1 KFKVSLPSVLGQAER
16 YARDIDPKTYE
27 LPEGNPWEDFRVPL
41 VYVANGRPYLKQIE
55 DESGIHMRDLRDP
68 TNKRAVLDGWPS
80 PEGLEALLASNP
92 KEADEKLADSPVDLP
107 GLRRYQIR
115 AINEVEKAIA
125 EGDRE
130 ILLAMATGTGKT
142 RTCLSLV
149 YRLIKA
155 HRFRRILFLVD
166 RTKLGEQAADAFKEV
181 KLEQLQPFSEI
192 YNVQELG
199 DIQPAKETRV
209 QIATVQA
216 MVKRVLSP
224 GDDHPPPVDQY
235 DCVVIDECHRGYN
248 LDSEMAEHELT
259 FRSEAD
265 FISKYTRVLDHFHAV
280 KIGLTA
286 TPAQHTETIFGA
298 PVFTYSYREA
308 VTDGFLCDHEP
319 PIRFVTKLAKNGIK
333 WKKGETIQTY
343 NPKTA
348 EVESVS
354 APDEV
359 LKNVEEFNKQVIT
372 KPFNKVIC
380 EELATY
386 LDPEDPGKT
395 LVFCAND
402 RHADLFVKVLKDAL
416 DDLFGPQRDDL
427 VKKITGSSVA
437 ADSFVYPRFKN
448 EANPR
453 IAVTVDLL
461 TTGIDIPEITNLVFV
476 RRVKSRILYEQ
487 MLGRATRLRPDL
499 FGPGENKEFF
509 RIFDAVDLYASLEKF
524 STMKPVVTNPT
535 ATIRELAGFLKESMA
550 EDPEASDF
558 PFHDELVARIRRKR
572 SRIEKAADELATK
585 FDGLTPDQ
593 FIDAL
598 SASASEAVD
607 LLDAHPALADWLD
620 SLPTGKQHR
629 LLISDHKDE
638 LLVTESGYGEGKE
651 KPEDYL
657 ERFSQWIAENKSTN
671 ESLTLVLTQPASL
684 KRSDLKKLALEM
696 AEHQFLEPHLRE
708 AWHEVKHEDCAA
720 RLIGYIRAQ
729 ALGSPLIPFQDRVDT
744 AVAKLLQDDRF
755 QWSKP
760 RRQWLERIAKQV
772 KKEQIVDQSS
782 LQQDAFNSA
791 GGYNRINKIF
801 KGQLDD
807 MLTELHTHI
816 WQDDEVA

>member
-1 KFKVSLPSVLGQAER
+1 MLCYTVPDLSLTRLRQLLECIAADVLKSYGRKYPGDQPSLHTMTRDLSDCGAINREISAAFHSIRKLANPAVHNAKATEGEAIHALKLSRAIAIWFHRLTKPHFDQGAFKYPPKPSAPSPSAKLKEKPFKTEDELALQKELAALKKKIEAAEKDRDAALSLAEELENTLKEEQESFLKAIESQPEPTQQEVQKTEAAAATANSTFLHELDESATRRIVDEQLIAAGWEADTENLRHSKGSRPEKSTAKAIAEWPTDSGPVDYALFIGNQLVGVIEAKKFKVSLPSVLGQAER

-333 WKKGETIQTY
+333 WK
-343 NPKTA
+343 
-348 EVESVS
+348 
-354 APDEV
+354 
-359 LKNVEEFNKQVIT
+359 
-372 KPFNKVIC
+372 
-380 EELATY
+380 
-386 LDPEDPGKT
+386 
-395 LVFCAND
+395 
-402 RHADLFVKVLKDAL
+402 
-416 DDLFGPQRDDL
+416 
-427 VKKITGSSVA
+427 
-437 ADSFVYPRFKN
+437 
-448 EANPR
+448 
-453 IAVTVDLL
+453 
-461 TTGIDIPEITNLVFV
+461 
-476 RRVKSRILYEQ
+476 
-487 MLGRATRLRPDL
+487 
-499 FGPGENKEFF
+499 
-509 RIFDAVDLYASLEKF
+509 
-524 STMKPVVTNPT
+524 
-535 ATIRELAGFLKESMA
+535 
-550 EDPEASDF
+550 
-558 PFHDELVARIRRKR
+558 
-572 SRIEKAADELATK
+572 
-585 FDGLTPDQ
+585 
-593 FIDAL
+593 
-598 SASASEAVD
+598 
-607 LLDAHPALADWLD
+607 
-620 SLPTGKQHR
+620 
-629 LLISDHKDE
+629 
-638 LLVTESGYGEGKE
+638 
-651 KPEDYL
+651 
-657 ERFSQWIAENKSTN
+657 
-671 ESLTLVLTQPASL
+671 
-684 KRSDLKKLALEM
+684 
-696 AEHQFLEPHLRE
+696 
-708 AWHEVKHEDCAA
+708 
-720 RLIGYIRAQ
+720 
-729 ALGSPLIPFQDRVDT
+729 
-744 AVAKLLQDDRF
+744 
-755 QWSKP
+755 
-760 RRQWLERIAKQV
+760 
-772 KKEQIVDQSS
+772 
-782 LQQDAFNSA
+782 
-791 GGYNRINKIF
+791 
-801 KGQLDD
+801 
-807 MLTELHTHI
+807 
-816 WQDDEVA
+816 